1 MRSMQFLRVFI
12 LASSMSQIIAFAP
25 SAPRTFSS
33 KKIESSSPIIYSTQ
47 QRPTLQLQ
55 ATIDRETKKTS
66 SNRSEVSRMK
76 FIVNQMKGNMQESEM
91 RATAAENR
99 VAMLQKQIRQ
109 LEQDKKEVDGKVDEE
124 AMNKLKAEH
133 E

>member
-1 MRSMQFLRVFI
+1 MRSMQFLRVYI

-25 SAPRTFSS
+25 SAPRTVSS
-33 KKIESSSPIIYSTQ
+33 TNIVSSSPIIHSTH
-47 QRPTLQLQ
+47 RPTLQLQ
-55 ATIDRETKKTS
+55 ATIDKETKKTS

-76 FIVNQMKGNMQESEM
+76 FIVNQMKGNVQESEM

-109 LEQDKKEVDGKVDEE
+109 LEQDKKEVDTKVDEE

>member
-1 MRSMQFLRVFI
+1 
-12 LASSMSQIIAFAP
+12 
-25 SAPRTFSS
+25 
-33 KKIESSSPIIYSTQ
+33 
-47 QRPTLQLQ
+47 
-55 ATIDRETKKTS
+55 
-66 SNRSEVSRMK
+66 
-76 FIVNQMKGNMQESEM
+76 MQESEM

-109 LEQDKKEVDGKVDEE
+109 LEQDKKEVDTKVDEE